1 MKDAGTFLRYSV
13 TGVFAF
19 LVDLVIT
26 LALARAVHYLIAN
39 SAGFVVANFLQF
51 LIVHQWV
58 FRQPFKGKKVFS
70 LYLATFAIS
79 LLGLFS
85 SNVLVYIGVEVLS
98 LSLAIAKAITAII
111 VLGIN
116 YSLRVAIV
124 YKIR

>member
-1 MKDAGTFLRYSV
+1 VKGTFTFLRYSV

-19 LVDLVIT
+19 LVDLAIT
-26 LALARAVHYLIAN
+26 LALSRAVHYLVAN

-58 FRQPFKGKKVFS
+58 FRQSFKGKRVFS
-70 LYLATFAIS
+70 LYLATLAIS
-79 LLGLFS
+79 LLGLVS
-85 SNVLVYIGVEVLS
+85 SNVFVYIGVDL
-98 LSLAIAKAITAII
+98 LGFSLAVAKAITAVI

-116 YSLRVAIV
+116 YSLRVASV

>member
-1 MKDAGTFLRYSV
+1 MKGASTFLRYAV
-13 TGVFAF
+13 TGAFAF

-26 LALARAVHYLIAN
+26 LVLSRAVHYLIAN

-51 LIVHQWV
+51 LVVHQWV
-58 FRQPFKGKKVFS
+58 FRQPFKGKNVIS

-85 SNVLVYIGVEVLS
+85 SNVFVYLGVEVLG
-98 LSLAIAKAITAII
+98 LSLAIAKAITAIM

-116 YSLRVAIV
+116 YSLRVVSV